1 MIGTIGDCWC
11 LIIYFISLWLFSQAH
26 KGLKGFVLTPE
37 GLGISNATIRVTGID
52 HNITTAQD
60 GDYWRLLVPNNYEIT
75 AYAEG

>member
-1 MIGTIGDCWC
+1 M
-11 LIIYFISLWLFSQAH
+11 
-26 KGLKGFVLTPE
+26 KGFVLTPD

-75 AYAEG
+75 AYAQG

>member
-1 MIGTIGDCWC
+1 MHNH
-11 LIIYFISLWLFSQAH
+11 LFYFIIVFLQAH

-37 GLGISNATIRVTGID
+37 GLGISNATIRVAGID